1 VGIILTGEPD
11 GIKGLGIWGR
21 WTRGW
26 GVAVDDSIVE
36 GAIAR
41 VASPGRLER
50 AAWLAW
56 SQVAGVG
63 PVLLQRL
70 ADRFGSL
77 GAAWGAAA
85 ADLLAVER
93 FGRRALDGLAAA
105 RSRGHILDSLAAYEA
120 NNPAFWTPHELAY
133 PSLLREIPDP
143 PPLLHYR
150 GAVVPEELTGGR
162 SLVAIVGT
170 RSPSEYG
177 RRWARRLA
185 TTLAQQGFVIVS
197 GLAKGIDA
205 EAHWGAIAAGG
216 RTIAVLGTGVNIL
229 YPLENRDL
237 YRTIIGTD
245 DSPAH
250 GLALSEYAS
259 GTAPN
264 SRHFPQRNRII
275 AGLCRATIVIEGG
288 VKSGAIITA
297 RLAMEQG
304 REVFAL
310 PGTLD
315 NPMAEGCLRLLASGA
330 QPVLGEADLLTALG
344 RLPQLDG
351 GPGTRVQ
358 ADADARA
365 RADAGANSNS
375 NSKIDLDPA
384 LGGRSPEPP
393 ATQATK
399 SPEKALENNF
409 ARVAIA
415 APPIPPVVAVPD
427 RLRPI
432 HDAIAPTEITSFETI
447 AIATN
452 WATQDITVA
461 LLELELLGAIAQL
474 PGMLYRRC

>member
-1 VGIILTGEPD
+1 MADTEGI
-11 GIKGLGIWGR
+11 
-21 WTRGW
+21 
-26 GVAVDDSIVE
+26 
-36 GAIAR
+36 AIAG
-41 VASPGRLER
+41 AGSPGRLER

-70 ADRFGSL
+70 GDRFGSL
-77 GAAWGAAA
+77 GAAWTAAA
-85 ADLLAVER
+85 ADLLTVER
-93 FGRRALDGLAAA
+93 FGRRALDGLEAA
-105 RSRGHILDSLAAYEA
+105 RSRGDILAQLAAYEA
-120 NNPAFWTPHELAY
+120 QNPAFWTPNELAY
-133 PSLLREIPDP
+133 PTLLREIPDP

-150 GAVVPEELTGGR
+150 GSLEPDELTGGR

-185 TTLAQQGFVIVS
+185 MVLAQHGFVIVS

-216 RTIAVLGTGVNIL
+216 RTVAVLGTGVNIL

-237 YRTIIGTD
+237 YRTIIGAD
-245 DSPAH
+245 DCAAH

-344 RLPQLDG
+344 RLPQLDEV
-351 GPGTRVQ
+351 PGTRVH
-358 ADADARA
+358 ASAVNHAE
-365 RADAGANSNS
+365 AGAT
-375 NSKIDLDPA
+375 SKNDLDPA
-384 LGGRSPEPP
+384 LGGLSPEPP
-393 ATQATK
+393 EPQATK
-399 SPEKALENNF
+399 SPEKALEKNS

-432 HDAIAPTEITSFETI
+432 YDAIAPTETASFEAL

-452 WATQDITVA
+452 WATHDISVA
-461 LLELELLGAIAQL
+461 LLELELLGAITQL